1 MPILS
6 EFRKREHD
14 AEIATA
20 SSVELF
26 ADAHLI
32 MLIIELW
39 IFLVLSFLV
48 SSLFIVLSSSWWR
61 SLFDSVASSF

>member
-39 IFLVLSFLV
+39 IF
-48 SSLFIVLSSSWWR
+48 
-61 SLFDSVASSF
+61 